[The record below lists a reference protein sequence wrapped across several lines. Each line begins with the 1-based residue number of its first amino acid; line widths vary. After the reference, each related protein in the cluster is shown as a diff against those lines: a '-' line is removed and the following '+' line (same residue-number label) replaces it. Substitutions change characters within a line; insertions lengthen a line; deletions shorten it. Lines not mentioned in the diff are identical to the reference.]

1 MLPVIRAL
9 YLMKNSGGT
18 ATTFA
23 HLDTTIVLERSIA
36 EMRIYDGGSAQIDLS
51 RPRAPEIV
59 GQEHCTAARGVQK
72 VLQRLKDL
80 QDNIAIL
87 CMDEDDAC
95 DMILRDSGK

>member
-1 MLPVIRAL
+1 
-9 YLMKNSGGT
+9 MKNSSGT

-36 EMRIYDGGSAQIDLS
+36 EMRIYGGGSAQIDL
-51 RPRAPEIV
+51 RALAPEIV
-59 GQEHCTAARGVQK
+59 GQEHCNAARGVQK

-87 CMDEDDAC
+87 YLDEDDAC

>member
-1 MLPVIRAL
+1 
-9 YLMKNSGGT
+9 MKNSSGT

-36 EMRIYDGGSAQIDLS
+36 EMRIYGGGSAQIDLS
-51 RPRAPEIV
+51 RPRAGNRRPR
-59 GQEHCTAARGVQK
+59 A
-72 VLQRLKDL
+72 LQRCAWSAKGATALKDL

-87 CMDEDDAC
+87 YLDEDDAC